1 MAGRGMNY
9 GRPRGRGHG
18 GGTCVRGPSSDE
30 LAQIRHDREAMSRD
44 SMYCKRI
51 FGLRVLKEKAAAG
64 DRAAQ
69 VKLLKGKAKYAMAT
83 EPSRKKVAAK
93 WEAWRAEQVP
103 KGHKRIKRRD
113 PETGEWHEHDLPI
126 PGCYFERVMIGV
138 QRGVAR
144 CDLVNMTSEQWEF
157 LLYGRNLKA

>member
-30 LAQIRHDREAMSRD
+30 LAQIRHDREVMSRD

-51 FGLRVLKEKAAAG
+51 FGLRVLNEKAAAG

-69 VKLLKGKAKYAMAT
+69 VKLLKGKAKYAMAM
-83 EPSRKKVAAK
+83 EPSRKRWQPSGRYGALNRCLKDTSGSSAAIRK
-93 WEAWRAEQVP
+93 RVNGTSMISRSRAA
-103 KGHKRIKRRD
+103 ISS
-113 PETGEWHEHDLPI
+113 
-126 PGCYFERVMIGV
+126 
-138 QRGVAR
+138 A
-144 CDLVNMTSEQWEF
+144 
-157 LLYGRNLKA
+157 